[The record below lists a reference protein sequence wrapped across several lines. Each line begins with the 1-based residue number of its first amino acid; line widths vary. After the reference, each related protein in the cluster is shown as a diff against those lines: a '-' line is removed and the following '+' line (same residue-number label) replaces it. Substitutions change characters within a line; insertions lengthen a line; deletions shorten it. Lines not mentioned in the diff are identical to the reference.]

1 MSTGALIFVLC
12 LSLHLTTDACLI
24 PSAIQGSWFSIEDG
38 KHAEITV
45 DATTMS
51 DRGLCIDVTSNND
64 NYTFIFKKDNC
75 HFCVRI
81 FVRTVNVLQRMETG
95 CVNIPNERP
104 SIHRVCRELDPFQNL
119 ITMFSENPA
128 PKNCRSGLEGVW
140 NFAYQR
146 RDMFT
151 GECSNPEANIT
162 ACQAPG
168 TQFSIENQQFIIN
181 YKKCDGMEKS
191 FDADVYYTCL
201 GDWFEGKNH
210 YFAAVN
216 AKESRKEEK
225 FRCFLKNR
233 DDDLYIGGS
242 ITPDCNVLK
251 TPQES
256 PERFH
261 LTPVKSEIVQPGCNL
276 PQNFSGVWINTAN
289 LDAEVVINSTHIVE
303 TWHPD
308 TYRYRRHI
316 YICQE
321 QRGTRYMLA
330 RLGVDG
336 CQKDF
341 LCFEFLPRHHN
352 IIRYRKGVAYSKNSF
367 HTVCSWVSFPNKK
380 DWLYKFMIMRDPA
393 PVRCPVAGKMRF
405 TQKGEIPFETRIRGG
420 ITQSP
425 RPNIQCKENISD
437 FSVCDKDQRVILI
450 DAEYCLSVD
459 YVGRPQDIY
468 SEPDNIMKC
477 IGFWKENL
485 RSYLITM
492 DEEDAFTQFRC
503 WVYQRTDLN
512 SIYMSYGVG
521 DFCNLNQRVT
531 SRNSS
536 EGAVVSLQLV
546 EYERERDD
554 CPMHFDDGSNPWIR
568 SGDMVQIFSFVAD
581 SSTTLQQPLLLM
593 CCAFFVLMR
602 CFSRNST

>member
-1 MSTGALIFVLC
+1 MTATCTGVLVLLLC
-12 LSLHLTTDACLI
+12 FSLHLTDSCRI
-24 PSAIQGSWFSIEDG
+24 PTVIQGAWFSIENG
-38 KHAEITV
+38 RHAEITL
-45 DATTMS
+45 DADSMT
-51 DRGLCIDVTSNND
+51 DRGKCIDVTSDNND
-64 NYTFIFKKDNC
+64 NFTFVFKKESC
-75 HFCVRI
+75 HYCVRI
-81 FVRTVNVLQRMETG
+81 LLRTVNVLQKIETG
-95 CVNIPNERP
+95 CVNLPHSDRP
-104 SIHRVCRELDPFQNL
+104 KIGRVCSKMDPTQNVA
-119 ITMFSENPA
+119 TMFSENPT

-140 NFAYQR
+140 HFTYQR

-151 GECSNPEANIT
+151 GECSSPEANIT

-201 GDWFEGKNH
+201 GDWFEDKNH
-210 YFAAVN
+210 FFAAVN

-225 FRCFLKNR
+225 YRCFLKNR

-256 PERFH
+256 PERFR
-261 LTPVKSEIVQPGCNL
+261 LTPVKAEIVQPGCNL

-308 TYRYRRHI
+308 TYRYRRHV

-321 QRGTRYMLA
+321 QRGTRFMVA

-336 CQKDF
+336 CQKDY

-352 IIRYRKGVAYSKNSF
+352 IIRYRKGVAFSKNNF

-380 DWLYKFMIMRDPA
+380 EWLYNFMILRDPA
-393 PVRCPVAGKMRF
+393 PVRCPIAGKMRF
-405 TQKGEIPFETRIRGG
+405 KQKGDFPFETRIRGG

-437 FSVCDKDQRVILI
+437 FSVCDKDQRIIFI

-459 YVGRPQDIY
+459 YIGRPRDIY

-492 DEEDAFTQFRC
+492 DEEDAYTQFRC

-521 DFCNLNQRVT
+521 DFCNLNQRVG
-531 SRNSS
+531 SS
-536 EGAVVSLQLV
+536 NYTEGAVVSLQLV

-554 CPMHFDDGSNPWIR
+554 CPMHFDDGSNPWVG
-568 SGDMVQIFSFVAD
+568 SSDLVQVLSFD
-581 SSTTLQQPLLLM
+581 SSSVRLQQSVLEIL
-593 CCAFFVLMR
+593 CAFVLIK
-602 CFSRNST
+602 FLLP